1 MKKLLMALVVA
12 GMSVSPMAQTEE
24 YPVREHSVET
34 NSFWSN
40 WFVSLGGGVQV
51 MPIDRGENGVGLFE
65 TLTPNF
71 TVSLG
76 KWFTPG
82 LGLRLQSHLPFYK
95 NELGE
100 QNNGYAVY
108 GQALFTSRIVC
119 TMLFLILALVVFG
132 AMYRDGLLGLL
143 VT

>member
-12 GMSVSPMAQTEE
+12 GMSVSAMAQTEE

-95 NELGE
+95 NEIKFEEIDGKTYIRFPLDK
-100 QNNGYAVY
+100 YTDR
-108 GQALFTSRIVC
+108 LC
-119 TMLFLILALVVFG
+119 LI
-132 AMYRDGLLGLL
+132 
-143 VT
+143 